1 MIVQFSSVQRTR
13 QKLRQVRWRRV
24 TDSGFRP
31 AWLEN
36 LYREP
41 RRRGARPE
49 PGSPVDIEDITA
61 AATQWVFDECPGA
74 LAKTVA
80 DVRSVVYQRW
90 AEWCGKRGYQLTAEN
105 RFAGELYSLNLPD
118 GQRITAGRT
127 FKPLADGRRPYVFS
141 GLRLRVGAGALRV
154 VAGS

>member
-1 MIVQFSSVQRTR
+1 MIVQFS
-13 QKLRQVRWRRV
+13 
-24 TDSGFRP
+24 
-31 AWLEN
+31 
-36 LYREP
+36 
-41 RRRGARPE
+41 
-49 PGSPVDIEDITA
+49 IEDITA

-127 FKPLADGRRPYVFS
+127 SKPLADGRRPYVFS
-141 GLRLRVGAGALRV
+141 GLRLRVGRARCGWWRDHDRVRVGLGSVRVENPYLR
-154 VAGS
+154 AMSGLSGLFRE